1 MPMFRYIIS
10 LLQLLNFL
18 ICYFCVVVRYPE
30 HEEAVGCVARQL
42 GFKHVSLSHQV
53 MPMVRIVPRGFTAC
67 ADAYLTPHIHKYV
80 SGFARGFKEN
90 LAGVSV
96 LFMQSDGGLT
106 PMDT

>member
-1 MPMFRYIIS
+1 MLWYIIS
-10 LLQLLNFL
+10 SLHLLNFSV
-18 ICYFCVVVRYPE
+18 CCFCVVSRYPE
-30 HEEAVGCVARQL
+30 HEEAVGHVARRL
-42 GFKHVSLSHQV
+42 GFEHVSLSHQV

-90 LAGVSV
+90 LAGVNV

-106 PMDT
+106 RMDT

>member
-1 MPMFRYIIS
+1 
-10 LLQLLNFL
+10 
-18 ICYFCVVVRYPE
+18 
-30 HEEAVGCVARQL
+30 
-42 GFKHVSLSHQV
+42 

-90 LAGVSV
+90 LAGVNV

-106 PMDT
+106 RMDT